1 MDPNKITAI
10 RDWPQP
16 MTVKEVQAFLGFAN
30 FNRQF
35 IKDYSE
41 KALPLTKLMKKETGF
56 QWGDN

>member
-1 MDPNKITAI
+1 
-10 RDWPQP
+10 

-30 FNRQF
+30 FNQQF

-41 KALPLTKLMKKETGF
+41 KALPLTALTKKETGF